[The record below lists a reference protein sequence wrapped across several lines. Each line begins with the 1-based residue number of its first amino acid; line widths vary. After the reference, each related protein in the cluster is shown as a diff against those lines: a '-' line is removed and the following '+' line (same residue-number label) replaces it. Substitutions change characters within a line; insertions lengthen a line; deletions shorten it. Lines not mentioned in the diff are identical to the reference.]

1 MPSKEKVDWAQ
12 LRVGILGIIALFF
25 VALLIFLL
33 TGSTKWFKKQVTLH
47 VYTSDAAGLTAGSP
61 VRINGIGAG
70 SVNSVELSG
79 QTDPQRIIKV
89 DFAVDEDMLKQI
101 PNDSIAAIASDNL
114 LGSTKFLQISK
125 GKSPQPIQAGA
136 TLTASNTQEFQQLV
150 QQGFGV
156 LDSAQAILQK
166 IEGIVGQVEVGKGTI
181 GKLLVDETLYNSLQ
195 ATVSQVQLLTTTLNS
210 KTGTIGRLINDT
222 ALYDQVQTTIGRVDQ
237 IAQEIQQGQG
247 TAGLILKD
255 PKLYNDLDTSV
266 KQLNTIL
273 SNLNAGKGTAG
284 QLLNNDQIAKQIS
297 STLNKINLTIDKVN
311 SGQGTIGQLLVN
323 PQLYDAA
330 TGTTRELHA
339 LLQDF
344 RANPK
349 KFLRIKLAVF

>member
-1 MPSKEKVDWAQ
+1 MPSKEKVNWAQ
-12 LRVGILGIIALFF
+12 LRVGILGLVALFF
-25 VALLIFLL
+25 VTLLIFLL
-33 TGSTKWFKKQVTLH
+33 TGNMQWFKKQVSLH
-47 VYTSDAAGLTAGSP
+47 VYVGDAAGLTPGAP

-70 SVNSVELSG
+70 KVNTVELSG
-79 QTDPQRIIKV
+79 QTDPQRVIKV
-89 DFAVDEDMLKQI
+89 DFVVDQDMLKQI
-101 PNDSIAAIASDNL
+101 PNDSIASVGSDNL
-114 LGSTKFLQISK
+114 LGSTKFLQINK
-125 GKSPQPIQAGA
+125 GKSPEPIQAGA
-136 TLTASNTQEFQQLV
+136 TLKSSNTQEFQQLV

-181 GKLLVDETLYNSLQ
+181 GKLLVDETLYNSLET
-195 ATVSQVQLLTTTLNS
+195 TVSQVQLLVTTLNS
-210 KTGTIGRLINDT
+210 KTGTIGHLINDN
-222 ALYDQVQTTIGRVDQ
+222 ALYDQIQTTLNRVDQ
-237 IAQEIQQGQG
+237 IAQGLQEGRG
-247 TAGLILKD
+247 TAGLVLKD
-255 PKLYNDLDTSV
+255 PKIYNDLDSAV

-284 QLLNNDQIAKQIS
+284 QLLTNDQIAKQVS

-323 PQLYDAA
+323 PQLYDAL
-330 TGTTRELHA
+330 TGSTRELHG
-339 LLQDF
+339 LLKDF